1 MTSGGVLHTVI
12 DDNVG
17 EFNWRQ
23 GDSSSMSLLPDCC
36 WGRQLLQIG
45 GFVGHP
51 STRLMHHFFFRK
63 PWLHNKKSYHLY
75 DLGKKPR
82 LKLCWSILTHW
93 DSFLAVLA
101 QDSLT
106 AVNFVTLIWW
116 TLFLAP
122 PAYKVL
128 PSIYLNHPLPW
139 SKAAKRS
146 RSMFDAWDSSQKLRL
161 GRGSFTQPLHWD
173 FFLFFC
179 PFFLLCLNISF
190 GLYLGFR

>member
-1 MTSGGVLHTVI
+1 M
-12 DDNVG
+12 
-17 EFNWRQ
+17 
-23 GDSSSMSLLPDCC
+23 
-36 WGRQLLQIG
+36 
-45 GFVGHP
+45 
-51 STRLMHHFFFRK
+51 
-63 PWLHNKKSYHLY
+63 Y
-75 DLGKKPR
+75 
-82 LKLCWSILTHW
+82 WSILTHL

-106 AVNFVTLIWW
+106 AVNLVTLSWW

-161 GRGSFTQPLHWD
+161 GRGRFTQALHGHFYWCFLSLSSVMPQSFD
-173 FFLFFC
+173 FIWLIFVFQVNYWHFKLQ
-179 PFFLLCLNISF
+179 IRIQSSIVI
-190 GLYLGFR
+190 GRHYLGSKTLAVRALLPTLEALKVPPIIC

>member
-1 MTSGGVLHTVI
+1 MTTWENLTGDKEIALPCRCFLTVAEAG
-12 DDNVG
+12 NFFRSEG
-17 EFNWRQ
+17 
-23 GDSSSMSLLPDCC
+23 L
-36 WGRQLLQIG
+36 WGT
-45 GFVGHP
+45 P
-51 STRLMHHFFFRK
+51 STRLMHHFFFLEN
-63 PWLHNKKSYHLY
+63 PDCIKSYYLY

-93 DSFLAVLA
+93 DSFLAVLT

-161 GRGSFTQPLHWD
+161 GLGRFTQALHEHFYWY
-173 FFLFFC
+173 FLSLSSVLHQVFYFIWLI
-179 PFFLLCLNISF
+179 FVLQVLLLT
-190 GLYLGFR
+190 